1 MFCLILQSEDRLAK
15 FLDLFDVVL
24 LDDQTMD
31 LGNDIVSR
39 LM

>member
-1 MFCLILQSEDRLAK
+1 MLQSEERLAK

-39 LM
+39 LI

>member
-1 MFCLILQSEDRLAK
+1 MFCLILQNEDRLAK